1 MPELIELLKY
11 MKEKGAS
18 DLHITTGA
26 RPRLRITGNL
36 VPVDDY
42 RELSPEDTRKLCCGF
57 MTDAQLKKFGTANE
71 IDVSFGIQGL
81 SRFRAD
87 IFLQRGAVA
96 GTFREIPFD
105 IKNLRELGIPEI
117 IDEILKKRHGLIL
130 VTGPAGS
137 GKSTT
142 LASMVEKINS
152 EREAHVITIE
162 DPIEFLHSHKKCII
176 NQRELDS
183 DTPSIASA
191 LNYVMRQDP
200 DIVMISSLKD
210 LPAIEA
216 ALAIAES
223 GHLVL
228 ASMHTNSA
236 LQTIGR
242 IIELFAHENHD
253 YARNMLS
260 ESLEGI
266 ISQRLIRNRA
276 GEGRVLACE
285 ILIPTNSIRTL
296 IREGKS
302 SQIYSI
308 MQTARSGML
317 TMNHSL
323 IELCKAGL
331 ISYDDAIGNSSAP
344 EEIMA
349 KLPKTKDKKV
359 KAEAAAQD

>member
-1 MPELIELLKY
+1 MPELKELLKH

-26 RPRLRITGNL
+26 RPRLRIAGNL
-36 VPVDDY
+36 VSVEDY

-57 MTDAQLKKFGTANE
+57 MTEAQLKKFETLNE

-96 GTFREIPFD
+96 GTFREIPFE
-105 IKNLRELGIPEI
+105 IKGLRELGMPEI
-117 IDEILKKRHGLIL
+117 IDEILKKKHGLIL

-142 LASMVEKINS
+142 LASMIEKINS

-200 DIVMISSLKD
+200 DIVMISTLRD
-210 LPAIEA
+210 LAAIEA

-236 LQTIGR
+236 LQTIAR
-242 IIELFAHENHD
+242 IVELFAHQNHD
-253 YARNMLS
+253 YARSVLA

-266 ISQRLIRNRA
+266 ISQRLVKKRD
-276 GEGRVLACE
+276 GGGRVLACE
-285 ILIPTNSIRTL
+285 VLIPTTSIRTL
-296 IREGKS
+296 IREGKTT
-302 SQIYSI
+302 QIYSI

-323 IELCKAGL
+323 TELCKAGC
-331 ISYDDAIGNSSAP
+331 ISYDDALGNSTAP

-349 KLPKTKDKKV
+349 KLPRTKDKASK
-359 KAEAAAQD
+359 KEASSGD

>member
-1 MPELIELLKY
+1 MTELIQLLKL

-26 RPRLRITGNL
+26 RPRLRISGYLT
-36 VPVDDY
+36 PVEDC
-42 RELSPEDTRKLCCGF
+42 RELSPEDTREICCGF
-57 MTDAQLKKFGTANE
+57 MTEAQLTKFESQNE
-71 IDVSFGIQGL
+71 IDISFGIQGL

-105 IKNLRELGIPEI
+105 IKGMRELGIPEI
-117 IDEILKKRHGLIL
+117 IDEILKKKQGLIL
-130 VTGPAGS
+130 VAGPAGS

-142 LASMVEKINS
+142 LASMIEKINS

-162 DPIEFLHSHKKCII
+162 DPIEFLHSHKRCII

-183 DTPSIASA
+183 DTPSFASA

-200 DIVMISSLKD
+200 DIVMISSLRD
-210 LPAIEA
+210 LPTVEA
-216 ALAIAES
+216 ALNIAAS

-236 LQTIGR
+236 VQTIGR
-242 IIELFAHENHD
+242 IIELFPHQNHD
-253 YARNMLS
+253 YARSLLA

-266 ISQRLIRNRA
+266 MSQRLIKTRDGKGRA
-276 GEGRVLACE
+276 LACE

-296 IREGKS
+296 MKEGKTT
-302 SQIYSI
+302 QIYSI
-308 MQTARSGML
+308 MQTARSGMTTL
-317 TMNHSL
+317 NHSL
-323 IELCKAGL
+323 IDLCKAGI
-331 ISYDDAIGNSSAP
+331 ISYDDALSNSPSP
-344 EEIMA
+344 EDIMA
-349 KLPKTKDKKV
+349 KLPRIIG
-359 KAEAAAQD
+359 A